1 MTNDGKSLR
10 TGYEQLK
17 FNSDTFRGI
26 SISRQRKHYKSN
38 YLSNRY
44 RQQLS
49 AFDRKV
55 AWNAQNVLELSE
67 VLTLPTIRSPQA
79 QGLNSFPTRRNILSK
94 VDVKSTW
101 TLWSLL
107 ILILI
112 DIFITGVFSLDLVEL
127 CCFTNHCGSYKPES
141 PGKPGVAGW
150 LHEKNLSEYS
160 RNQETQQPNETRA
173 QLVEGEC
180 SHH

>member
-10 TGYEQLK
+10 SGYEQLK
-17 FNSDTFRGI
+17 FNSHTFRGI

-67 VLTLPTIRSPQA
+67 VLTLPTIRV
-79 QGLNSFPTRRNILSK
+79 PTGSRTEFLSHK
-94 VDVKSTW
+94 K
-101 TLWSLL
+101 
-107 ILILI
+107 
-112 DIFITGVFSLDLVEL
+112 
-127 CCFTNHCGSYKPES
+127 
-141 PGKPGVAGW
+141 
-150 LHEKNLSEYS
+150 EYFK
-160 RNQETQQPNETRA
+160 
-173 QLVEGEC
+173 
-180 SHH
+180 